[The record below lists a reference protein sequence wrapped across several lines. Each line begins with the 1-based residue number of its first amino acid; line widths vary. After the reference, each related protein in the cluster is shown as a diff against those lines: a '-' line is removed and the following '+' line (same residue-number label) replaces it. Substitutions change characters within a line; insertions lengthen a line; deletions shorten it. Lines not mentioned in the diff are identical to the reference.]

1 MPVSPT
7 EKQACLNAI
16 RTHNQVC
23 NRMSECGFI
32 RHQKKFL
39 ISETQSD
46 KGFKNPMFLYR
57 CGLVVSKLSE
67 LENANQ
73 SGVIP
78 LKETYYRE
86 VKSKFS

>member
-1 MPVSPT
+1 
-7 EKQACLNAI
+7 
-16 RTHNQVC
+16 
-23 NRMSECGFI
+23 MSECGFI
-32 RHQKKFL
+32 RHKNKFL
-39 ISETQSD
+39 ISENQSD
-46 KGFKNPMFLYR
+46 KGFKNPTFLYQ

-78 LKETYYRE
+78 LKEIYYKE

>member
-1 MPVSPT
+1 M
-7 EKQACLNAI
+7 I
-16 RTHNQVC
+16 
-23 NRMSECGFI
+23 ECGFI

-57 CGLVVSKLSE
+57 RGLVVSKLSE